1 MAHTPRPA
9 PPATRITVPA
19 GTPHP
24 SAAPSGARGA
34 TVLAWHDAAAG
45 TLLRRRR
52 PLLGAAGLA
61 IMGPTPLPAEHRP
74 GTSGFRYW
82 SVADAV
88 ARAATPWR
96 AAADWHWPGSGTLAI
111 RLGSAQGRCVY
122 DRDAIHLAGPDP
134 SDAACR
140 ALGHAVLAAVR
151 PALWNAA
158 ADEVAAFHHI
168 FADITATLAAL
179 QLPERRADVLRAGTA
194 CLADTLARLVDAPR
208 PSSFMSAMLGMIAI
222 LFSAAFVR
230 GRSADAALEL
240 AADKAARLI
249 ATALRRVAVVPN
261 FLAQMAS
268 ELAIAA
274 AVQEAPVVA
283 LRLRDLF
290 ARGMLLPRSPATDSL
305 DPYEAEDGTELHPSH
320 PALLPWVAI
329 DGAFLGL
336 DRPLLLQPASQTP
349 ALAVAADG
357 TGEDPPHPVTA
368 ARDFVAHPFARNLVE
383 LPCVSR
389 RRRAPPPPTATHRLV
404 EDGQFLRLERLRFLC
419 D

>member
-9 PPATRITVPA
+9 PPATRLTVPA

-24 SAAPSGARGA
+24 SAALAGGRGA
-34 TVLAWHDAAAG
+34 IVLAWHDAAAG
-45 TLLRRRR
+45 TLLHR
-52 PLLGAAGLA
+52 PRPRLAASGVA
-61 IMGPTPLPAEHRP
+61 IEGPTPLPAADRP
-74 GTSGFRYW
+74 GTTGFRYW
-82 SVADAV
+82 SMADAV

-111 RLGSAQGRCVY
+111 RLGSVRGRCAY
-122 DRDAIHLAGPDP
+122 DRDGLHLAGPDP

-140 ALGHAVLAAVR
+140 ALGHAVLASLR

-158 ADEVAAFHHI
+158 ADEVAAFHHA
-168 FADITATLAAL
+168 FADTTATLTAI

-208 PSSFMSAMLGMIAI
+208 PSSFTSAMLGMIAI
-222 LFSAAFVR
+222 LLSAAFVR
-230 GRSADAALEL
+230 GRTADAALEL
-240 AADKAARLI
+240 AADKAARLL

-261 FLAQMAS
+261 FPAQMAS

-290 ARGMLLPRSPATDSL
+290 ARGMLLPRSPAIDSL

-349 ALAVAADG
+349 ALAVAGNG
-357 TGEDPPHPVTA
+357 TGDDPPHPVAA
-368 ARDFVAHPFARNLVE
+368 ARDFVAHLLARNQVE
-383 LPCVSR
+383 LPCPTR
-389 RRRAPPPPTATHRLV
+389 RRRALPPLTATHRLV
-404 EDGQFLRLERLRFLC
+404 EDRQFLRLERLRFLC